1 MCETE
6 AVGWSFNKVGRQAD
20 TLVYCGVRPD
30 SIEAKS
36 NQIRFIRDKSNPI
49 GFRGHVFD
57 PFAGCIWQEVV
68 AEAKV
73 RSPIPMKFLKVFIVH
88 ISLNEILLQSLRWI
102 NFRWYSQFRS
112 IFKK

>member
-20 TLVYCGVRPD
+20 TLTYCGVRPD

-49 GFRGHVFD
+49 GFREHTDYGQMKAKSLILCSPNSNEYLGCGYKGLIVF
-57 PFAGCIWQEVV
+57 CR
-68 AEAKV
+68 KN
-73 RSPIPMKFLKVFIVH
+73 S
-88 ISLNEILLQSLRWI
+88 
-102 NFRWYSQFRS
+102 
-112 IFKK
+112 